1 MVVVVVIV
9 VVVSVVIVVAGVSV
23 PMVVVAVVEVSST
36 TAGASVVEVSVVVVV
51 SSFLAQ
57 PVRSAVP
64 NTAAITRLP
73 NFFIS
78 LSFSSLT
85 NLFAGRLKS
94 AEKRAHDIPRRG
106 SVKRQTPVLAIVAVF
121 HRGRI
126 SFVPF
131 IGGHVFE
138 ALGERIQG
146 VFKELKGEGHLTE
159 YHLDSALREIRLS
172 LLEADVALPVV
183 RDFTARVREKAVGAK
198 VMQQLSPAQEVTRIV
213 RDELIGLL
221 GGQKEDLLLE
231 GRPAVIEMVGL
242 QGSGK
247 TTSAGKLAL
256 YLKGRGRYPLL
267 VAADLSR
274 PAAVSQLKT
283 LGRQIGVPVF
293 DPGDRRDAVEVA
305 REGVTEARLTGRD
318 TVIVDT
324 AGRLHLDE
332 ELMNEVRAVTD
343 AIHPGEILFVADAMT
358 GQDAVRSAAGF
369 AAALPLTGIVF
380 TKADGDAR
388 GGAALS
394 VVTTVGKP
402 IKFVGMGEKL
412 EDFEQFHPDRMSS
425 RILGLGDVLTLI
437 EKVEAQVDA
446 TAADKM
452 ARRAGAGEFTLEDL
466 REQLRSMK
474 KMGPVS
480 GMLDLL
486 PKGGAFRGLASADA
500 VDEKSLVRIAAI
512 IDSMTPDERRYPQLL
527 NGSRKKRI
535 AAGAA
540 TSVAEINRLVKQY
553 QQMRKLMRTAKKGAH
568 GLDLSRLPLPAP
580 RN

>member
-1 MVVVVVIV
+1 
-9 VVVSVVIVVAGVSV
+9 
-23 PMVVVAVVEVSST
+23 
-36 TAGASVVEVSVVVVV
+36 
-51 SSFLAQ
+51 
-57 PVRSAVP
+57 
-64 NTAAITRLP
+64 
-73 NFFIS
+73 
-78 LSFSSLT
+78 
-85 NLFAGRLKS
+85 
-94 AEKRAHDIPRRG
+94 
-106 SVKRQTPVLAIVAVF
+106 
-121 HRGRI
+121 
-126 SFVPF
+126 
-131 IGGHVFE
+131 VFE
-138 ALGERIQG
+138 SLGDRIQG

-159 YHLDSALREIRLS
+159 YHLDSALRQIRLS

-183 RDFTARVREKAVGAK
+183 RGFTARVREKAVGAK

-213 RDELIGLL
+213 RDELVALL

-231 GRPAVIEMVGL
+231 GRPAIIEMVGL

-293 DPGDRRDAVEVA
+293 EPGEGRDAVAVA

-318 TVIVDT
+318 TVILDT
-324 AGRLHLDE
+324 AGRLHLDSD
-332 ELMNEVRAVTD
+332 LMNEVRAVTE
-343 AIHPGEILFVADAMT
+343 AVHPGEILFVADAMT

-369 AAALPLTGIVF
+369 AEALPLTGIVF

-402 IKFVGMGEKL
+402 IKFVGVGEKL
-412 EDFEQFHPDRMSS
+412 QDFEPFHPDRMAS

-446 TAADKM
+446 SAAEKM
-452 ARRAGAGEFTLEDL
+452 ADRAAAGDFTLEDL
-466 REQLRSMK
+466 RDQLRSMK

-480 GMLDLL
+480 GLLDLL
-486 PKGGAFRGLASADA
+486 PKGGAFRSLASAEA
-500 VDEKSLVRIAAI
+500 VDEKSLLRIAAI
-512 IDSMTPDERRYPQLL
+512 IDSMTPDERRYPQVL
-527 NGSRKKRI
+527 NGSRKKRV
-535 AAGAA
+535 AAGSG
-540 TSVAEINRLVKQY
+540 TTVAEINRLVKQY
-553 QQMRKLMRTAKKGAH
+553 QQMRKLMKAARKGVR

-580 RN
+580 RG

>member
-1 MVVVVVIV
+1 MF
-9 VVVSVVIVVAGVSV
+9 
-23 PMVVVAVVEVSST
+23 E
-36 TAGASVVEVSVVVVV
+36 
-51 SSFLAQ
+51 
-57 PVRSAVP
+57 
-64 NTAAITRLP
+64 
-73 NFFIS
+73 S
-78 LSFSSLT
+78 L
-85 NLFAGRLKS
+85 G
-94 AEKRAHDIPRRG
+94 D
-106 SVKRQTPVLAIVAVF
+106 
-121 HRGRI
+121 
-126 SFVPF
+126 
-131 IGGHVFE
+131 
-138 ALGERIQG
+138 RIQG

-159 YHLDSALREIRLS
+159 YHLDSALRQIRLS
-172 LLEADVALPVV
+172 LLEADVALAVV
-183 RDFTARVREKAVGAK
+183 RGFTERVREKAVGAK

-213 RDELIGLL
+213 RDELVALL

-231 GRPAVIEMVGL
+231 GRPAIIEMVGL

-293 DPGDRRDAVEVA
+293 EPGEGRDAMAVA

-318 TVIVDT
+318 TVILDT
-324 AGRLHLDE
+324 AGRLHLDSD
-332 ELMNEVRAVTD
+332 LMNEVRAVTE
-343 AIHPGEILFVADAMT
+343 AVHPGEILFVADAMT

-369 AAALPLTGIVF
+369 AEALPLTGIVF

-402 IKFVGMGEKL
+402 IKFVGVGEKL
-412 EDFEQFHPDRMSS
+412 QDFEPFHPDRMAS

-446 TAADKM
+446 SAAEKM
-452 ARRAGAGEFTLEDL
+452 ADRAAAGDFTLEDL
-466 REQLRSMK
+466 RDQLRSMK

-480 GMLDLL
+480 GLLDLL
-486 PKGGAFRGLASADA
+486 PKGGAFRSLASADA
-500 VDEKSLVRIAAI
+500 VDEKSLLRIAAI
-512 IDSMTPDERRYPQLL
+512 IDSMTPDERRYPQVL
-527 NGSRKKRI
+527 NGSRKKRV
-535 AAGAA
+535 AAGSG
-540 TSVAEINRLVKQY
+540 TTVAEINRLVKQY
-553 QQMRKLMRTAKKGAH
+553 QQMRKLMKAARKGVR

-580 RN
+580 RG